1 MKVLQFGRCYRREFG
16 GLERHV
22 ALLMEGMSHH
32 AHVDNVVAHMDGGNA
47 VIAENGGR
55 IFAVAGHGLI
65 AGLPLAP
72 RFPFVVRELCERE
85 SYDILHLH
93 FPDPLSQVAASMVRR
108 RPKVVITWHSD
119 IVRQKYLLSLYA
131 PLMKTFLR
139 RADAIVAAT
148 PAHFETSTQI
158 PRDINPGHLHV
169 IPYGIDA
176 SRFSLNDASRNK
188 AAALRKRHGASRLV
202 FAVGRHVYYKGFEY
216 LVRAMKYVDATLLL
230 GGSGPLRDP
239 LERIAAESGLNGKV
253 IFAGRIPDEE
263 LPSYYAAC
271 DVFCMPSVE
280 RNEAFGI
287 VQLEAMAAGRP
298 VVCCELGNGVNY
310 VNRHGE
316 TGLAVPSRDPE
327 ALARAINTLLADEP
341 LRARMGTAGRA
352 RVAAEFSVENMVQR
366 HLRLYRALLAG

>member
-1 MKVLQFGRCYRREFG
+1 MKVLQFGRFYRREFG

-22 ALLMEGMSHH
+22 TLLMEGMSHH

-253 IFAGRIPDEE
+253 IFAGRIPDEVSGPERE
-263 LPSYYAAC
+263 L
-271 DVFCMPSVE
+271 
-280 RNEAFGI
+280 
-287 VQLEAMAAGRP
+287 
-298 VVCCELGNGVNY
+298 
-310 VNRHGE
+310 
-316 TGLAVPSRDPE
+316 T
-327 ALARAINTLLADEP
+327 
-341 LRARMGTAGRA
+341 
-352 RVAAEFSVENMVQR
+352 
-366 HLRLYRALLAG
+366 

>member
-1 MKVLQFGRCYRREFG
+1 MKVLQFGRFYRREFG

-72 RFPFVVRELCERE
+72 RFPFVVRDLCERE
-85 SYDILHLH
+85 RYDILHLH
-93 FPDPLSQVAASMVRR
+93 FPDPLSQLAASMVRR
-108 RPKVVITWHSD
+108 KAKVVITWHSD
-119 IVRQKYLLSLYA
+119 IVRQKYLFQLYA
-131 PLMKTFLR
+131 PFMKRFLR

-148 PAHFETSTQI
+148 PAHFETSEQI
-158 PRDINPGHLHV
+158 PLDIDAKRLHV

-176 SRFSLNDASRNK
+176 SPFSPNDATRSK
-188 AAALRKRHGASRLV
+188 AAALRDRYGASRV
-202 FAVGRHVYYKGFEY
+202 IFAVGRHVYYKGFEY

-230 GGSGPLRDP
+230 GGTGPLRDQ
-239 LERIAAESGLNGKV
+239 LERMAAESGLEGKV
-253 IFAGRIPDEE
+253 IFVGRIPDDE
-263 LPSYYAAC
+263 LPSYYTAC

-280 RNEAFGI
+280 RSEAFGI
-287 VQLEAMAAGRP
+287 VQLEAMASGRP

-316 TGLAVPSRDPE
+316 TGLAVPPRDPK
-327 ALARAINTLLADEP
+327 ALARAINALLADES
-341 LRARMGTAGRA
+341 LRERMGATGRA
-352 RVAAEFSVENMVQR
+352 RALEYSQENMVQR